1 LKKWEGFDEAIIGP
15 ALIWTDRTQV
25 EVLIYDAE
33 TMRNI
38 LMQRDGMDM
47 EEAREY
53 IEYNI
58 EGAYIGPDTPVL
70 VWINDMY
77 DDGVEH

>member
-1 LKKWEGFDEAIIGP
+1 LKKWDGFDEAIIGP

-38 LMQRDGMDM
+38 LMQREGMDM

>member
-1 LKKWEGFDEAIIGP
+1 LKKWDGFDEAIIGP

>member
-1 LKKWEGFDEAIIGP
+1 MKKWDGFDEAIIGP

>member
-1 LKKWEGFDEAIIGP
+1 MKKWEGFDEAIIGP